1 MCDTAVA
8 EAIKEA
14 VKVYVTCRLQF
25 SARQVVLSARKE
37 HPNINIT
44 NREGT
49 VEVYRLFQQG
59 EMGHYMAQLI
69 QVDETGK
76 TFIVFRHTTLK
87 SDGAFISASNA
98 FAGSEMAREW
108 EKWANSSDLDT
119 VAVSVNIAGGP
130 RVCFMVI
137 RVTDHFKKMQREMRK
152 LWIG

>member
-1 MCDTAVA
+1 MCNAAVA

-37 HPNINIT
+37 HPDINIT

-76 TFIVFRHTTLK
+76 TMIVFRHTTLK

-98 FAGSEMAREW
+98 FAGSQMAEEW
-108 EKWANSSDLDT
+108 GKWALLGKLDT
-119 VAVSVNIAGGP
+119 VAVSVSYEGEP
-130 RVCFMVI
+130 RVHFMQV
-137 RVTDHFKKMQREMRK
+137 RVTDHFKKMQRK
-152 LWIG
+152 LRQLWV